1 MIAASE
7 TSIPHAVR
15 LLLFVA
21 VGALLV
27 HVVHTMPYVGGS
39 VASHGVIDDWL
50 YTCILAGCALLCI
63 ARGIAGRDER
73 AAWLLIGGGLAAWTA
88 GDAYW
93 AFHLADRQEVVY
105 PSAADAAR
113 LLMFPA
119 AYAGIVLLV
128 RARVPRFHAS
138 LWLDGA
144 IGALAIAAV
153 TAAVM
158 YPAIERATHGDVE
171 AVAASIAYPLG
182 DLLLVGFVVGA
193 VALTGWRPGRGFVLI
208 AVGLV
213 LNAVANGINL
223 YRDATGV
230 TLGHSAVDS
239 LWLLSALLIALAAWT
254 PPTRS
259 AAIRLEGRRLLA
271 IPSFFAAVAVA
282 LQIYNQFQ
290 PLNRFVAGFATAT
303 LGVVIVRM
311 ALLFSD
317 HLHLLAVTRRESQSD
332 PVTGLGNRRR
342 LMLDLEDAI
351 ETGRPH
357 VFALFDIDG
366 FKAYNDNF
374 GHPAGDALLGRLGK
388 NLAAAVRPAGA
399 AYRLGGDEFCVLS
412 QIDAAGGDGVVALGS
427 AALSE
432 AGKGFTS
439 SSSNG
444 SVLLPEE
451 ADDPSTA
458 LLLADRRMYAQ
469 KRLRSHSAERQ
480 TRNVLL
486 RILRE
491 REPDLDDHMRE
502 VASLA
507 VLLARHAG
515 IEGEDLDVIARAA
528 ELHDVGKLAIPERLL
543 HKRGELT
550 EPERELM
557 RKHTLIGERIL
568 AAAPAMV
575 PVARLV
581 RSSHE
586 RWDGSGYPD
595 GLSGEEI
602 PIGAR
607 VIAVCDAF
615 DAMVSL
621 KPWRMPL
628 DPTVA
633 SNELR
638 RCASTQFD
646 PWLVGLFCEYVY
658 PQAGEWA
665 GERGAGA
672 PVPAK
677 RSAPSGTKGGAP
689 RR

>member
-1 MIAASE
+1 MDNP
-7 TSIPHAVR
+7 IPRAIR
-15 LLLFVA
+15 LLLFAALAALVA
-21 VGALLV
+21 
-27 HVVHTMPYVGGS
+27 HVVHTTSDAGGPAAHPL
-39 VASHGVIDDWL
+39 VDDWL
-50 YTCILAGCALLCI
+50 YTAVLVGCVLACVGRALCAPN
-63 ARGIAGRDER
+63 ER
-73 AAWLLIGGGLAAWTA
+73 AAWALIGCGLAAWTV

-93 AFHLADRQEVVY
+93 TFHLSHQQEVAY
-105 PSAADAAR
+105 PSVADAAR

-153 TAAVM
+153 TAAVL
-158 YPAIERATHGDVE
+158 YPTIERATHGDVE

-208 AVGLV
+208 ALGLT

-239 LWLLSALLIALAAWT
+239 LWLLSALLIALAAWI

-259 AAIRLEGRRLLA
+259 AALCLEGRRLLA

-317 HLHLLAVTRRESQSD
+317 HLHLLAVTKRESQSD

-342 LMLDLEDAI
+342 LMVDLEDAI
-351 ETGRPH
+351 ESGRPH

-388 NLAAAVRPAGA
+388 NLAASVRPAGS

-412 QIDAAGGDGVVALGS
+412 HIEGASGDGVVALGS

-444 SVLLPEE
+444 SVLIPEE

-480 TRNVLL
+480 TRSLLL

-491 REPDLDDHMRE
+491 REPDLDEHLRS

-507 VLLARHAG
+507 VLLARRAG
-515 IEGEDLDVIARAA
+515 VEGEELDVVARAA
-528 ELHDVGKLAIPERLL
+528 ELHDVGKIAIPERILR
-543 HKRGELT
+543 KRSALT
-550 EPERELM
+550 AVERELI
-557 RKHTLIGERIL
+557 RNHTVVGERIL
-568 AAAPAMV
+568 ASAPAMV

-581 RSSHE
+581 RASHE
-586 RWDGSGYPD
+586 RWDGDGYPD
-595 GLSGEEI
+595 RLKGEEI
-602 PIGAR
+602 PLGSRI
-607 VIAVCDAF
+607 IAVCDAF
-615 DAMVSL
+615 DAMVSR
-621 KPWRMPL
+621 KPYRPSL
-628 DPTVA
+628 DSGEA
-633 SNELR
+633 LRELR
-638 RCASTQFD
+638 QCAGTQFD
-646 PWLVGLFCEYVY
+646 PTLVDLFCEHVQ
-658 PQAGEWA
+658 PQVGDWAVERYEWPSDDT
-665 GERGAGA
+665 A
-672 PVPAK
+672 PAAV
-677 RSAPSGTKGGAP
+677 RV
-689 RR
+689 RE

>member
-1 MIAASE
+1 MLAASD
-7 TSIPHAVR
+7 TPIPRAVR
-15 LLLFVA
+15 LLLIA
-21 VGALLV
+21 ALAALLV
-27 HVVHTMPYVGGS
+27 HVVHTTSHAGGTGAHPL
-39 VASHGVIDDWL
+39 VDDWL
-50 YTCILAGCALLCI
+50 YACVLAGCALLCI
-63 ARGIAGRDER
+63 VRGIAGPGER
-73 AAWLLIGGGLAAWTA
+73 TAWFLIGGGLAAWTA

-93 AFHLADRQEVVY
+93 AFHLSDRQEVAY

-153 TAAVM
+153 TAAVL

-208 AVGLV
+208 ALGLV

-230 TLGHSAVDS
+230 TLDHSAVDS
-239 LWLLSALLIALAAWT
+239 LWLLSALLIALAAWI

-259 AAIRLEGRRLLA
+259 PALRLEGRRLLA
-271 IPSFFAAVAVA
+271 IPSFFAAIAVA

-317 HLHLLAVTRRESQSD
+317 HLQLLTVTRRESQSD

-342 LMLDLEDAI
+342 LILDLADAI
-351 ETGRPH
+351 ESRRPH

-366 FKAYNDNF
+366 FKSYNDNF
-374 GHPAGDALLGRLGK
+374 GHPAGDALLSRLGK
-388 NLAAAVRPAGA
+388 NLAAAVSPTGF

-412 QIDAAGGDGVVALGS
+412 RIEGANGDGVVALGS

-444 SVLLPEE
+444 SVLLPDE

-480 TRNVLL
+480 TRSLLL

-491 REPDLDDHMRE
+491 REPDLDEHLRS

-515 IEGEDLDVIARAA
+515 VKGEELDVVARAA
-528 ELHDVGKLAIPERLL
+528 ELHDVGKIAIPERVLR
-543 HKRGELT
+543 KRGALT
-550 EPERELM
+550 AVERELI
-557 RKHTLIGERIL
+557 RNHTVVGERIL
-568 AAAPAMV
+568 ASAPAMV

-586 RWDGSGYPD
+586 RWDGDGYPD
-595 GLSGEEI
+595 RLTGEEI
-602 PIGAR
+602 PLGSRI
-607 VIAVCDAF
+607 IAVCDAF
-615 DAMVSL
+615 DAMVSK
-621 KPWRMPL
+621 KPYRRSL
-628 DPTVA
+628 ESA
-633 SNELR
+633 EALAELR
-638 RCASTQFD
+638 RCAGTQFD
-646 PWLVGLFCEYVY
+646 PALVDLFCEHVQ
-658 PQAGEWA
+658 PQVGDWAVERYEWPA
-665 GERGAGA
+665 DEAVPA
-672 PVPAK
+672 PV
-677 RSAPSGTKGGAP
+677 RV
-689 RR
+689 RE

>member
-1 MIAASE
+1 MC
-7 TSIPHAVR
+7 IPPAVR
-15 LLLFVA
+15 LLLFAAVA
-21 VGALLV
+21 ALLV
-27 HVVHTMPYVGGS
+27 HVAHTMPDVGGS
-39 VASHGVIDDWL
+39 VASHPVVDDWL

-63 ARGIAGRDER
+63 ARGIGGRDER

-93 AFHLADRQEVVY
+93 AFHLSDQQEVAY

-153 TAAVM
+153 TAAVL
-158 YPAIERATHGDVE
+158 YPAIERATHGDVG
-171 AVAASIAYPLG
+171 AVATSIAYPLG

-193 VALTGWRPGRGFVLI
+193 VALTGWRPGRGFLLI
-208 AVGLV
+208 ALGLA

-239 LWLLSALLIALAAWT
+239 LWLLSALLIALAAWI

-259 AAIRLEGRRLLA
+259 AALRIESRRLLA
-271 IPSFFAAVAVA
+271 IPSFFAAIAVA

-290 PLNRFVAGFATAT
+290 PLNRFVAAFATAT

-342 LMLDLEDAI
+342 LMLDLGDAI
-351 ETGRPH
+351 ESGRPH

-388 NLAAAVRPAGA
+388 NLAASVRPAGA
-399 AYRLGGDEFCVLS
+399 AYRLGGDEFCVLC
-412 QIDAAGGDGVVALGS
+412 QIEGAGGDGVVALGS

-480 TRNVLL
+480 TRSLLL

-491 REPDLDDHMRE
+491 REPELDEHLRS

-507 VLLARHAG
+507 VLLARRAG
-515 IEGEDLDVIARAA
+515 VEGEELDVVARAA
-528 ELHDVGKLAIPERLL
+528 ELHDVGKIAIPERVLR
-543 HKRGELT
+543 KREALT
-550 EPERELM
+550 AVERELI
-557 RKHTLIGERIL
+557 RNHTVVGERIL

-595 GLSGEEI
+595 ALEGEEI

-621 KPWRMPL
+621 KPYRTPMRSGEAL
-628 DPTVA
+628 D
-633 SNELR
+633 ELR
-638 RCASTQFD
+638 RCAGTQFD
-646 PWLVGLFCEYVY
+646 PWLVGLFCEYVQ
-658 PQAGEWA
+658 PQVGDWA
-665 GERGAGA
+665 VERSQRSTA
-672 PVPAK
+672 PVTPA
-677 RSAPSGTKGGAP
+677 RV
-689 RR
+689 RE